1 VVTQFGPL
9 RRGAAASLL
18 AALAVIVTGCTS
30 GGGGADPT
38 FTPPTSTYKPPTST
52 HSTSPAPTTTPPIS
66 TGPNV
71 RPGEKPP
78 TLPAVGKTNTAAG
91 ALAFADYWMRTLDW
105 GYATTDSSLAKAA
118 FLPTCSNC
126 MILVKQFDDAQA
138 KDRHFRGGRSSVLSS
153 ALQANDHHDGATAV
167 DDVTVS
173 TGPLQV
179 LDNGG
184 HVVDSAPAT
193 PSLTFR
199 TWLKWQSSA
208 WQVADWKEA
217 VAKK

>member
-1 VVTQFGPL
+1 MVTQFGPL

-52 HSTSPAPTTTPPIS
+52 HSMSAAPTTTPPIT

-78 TLPAVGKTNTAAG
+78 TVPAQAKTNTDLG
-91 ALAFADYWMRTLDW
+91 AELYARYWMQSLDW

-118 FLPTCSNC
+118 FSPACTGCTKF
-126 MILVKQFDDAQA
+126 MQQFDGTRANAQ
-138 KDRHFRGGRSSVLSS
+138 HFRGGRIHVLDTS
-153 ALQANDHHDGATAV
+153 LQPNDHHNQAIAV
-167 DDVTVS
+167 YDLTSSQDALEVL
-173 TGPLQV
+173 TGS
-179 LDNGG
+179 GK
-184 HVVDSAPAT
+184 VVDSAPAI
-193 PSLTFR
+193 PKDVSR
-199 TWLKWQSSA
+199 IWLRWTNGF
-208 WQVADWKEA
+208 WTVVDWKE
-217 VAKK
+217 VVTK